1 MIRRLTSVSIGLL
14 MIFLS
19 SCGEPAPE
27 GDRARN
33 VESAITFEGCSQEEG
48 RTATTAWSDA
58 TSLAVDA
65 KNYFDAGKAGVRYS
79 TWFGTYD
86 AARWTAVRSGV
97 EKMHTALVSNVVTVN
112 CSDPQCSPWS
122 FGFNYPSEIS
132 PRRIVLCGAFWDAPP
147 LGTDSRAG
155 VVIHLL
161 STFTDTVTAQSYV
174 YGTSAAQQLA
184 VTNPA
189 NAIKNAD
196 NYEYFFE
203 NTPAIDDP
211 APSTTA
217 TTSTSTTQVA
227 ETQGSASSSIT
238 ASAPSSTATTEIVST
253 VTSNSITSSTTPAT
267 TTTTASTPST
277 VPATTVTTETTSGS
291 EQELPLAVKRAPSL
305 SVETARKASVIRV
318 AVAFTS
324 ESGARTFTVERKV
337 GKKWQKLRP
346 SFIADE
352 SKSIRVIDLRAGTY
366 RVALSASGDFP
377 VEVSEPVVLQR

>member
-1 MIRRLTSVSIGLL
+1 MIRRLTSVSMGLL

-97 EKMHTALVSNVVTVN
+97 EKMHAALVSNAVTFN
-112 CSDPQCSPWS
+112 CNDSQCAPST

-132 PRRIVLCGAFWDAPP
+132 PRRIFLCDEFWKASR

-155 VVIHLL
+155 VVIHVL
-161 STFTDTVTAQSYV
+161 SIFTDTVGAQSYV
-174 YGTSAAQQLA
+174 YGTTGAQQLA
-184 VTNPA
+184 VTNPR

-196 NYEYFFE
+196 TYEYFFE

-217 TTSTSTTQVA
+217 ATSTSTSTSTTTSSSTTSQVA
-227 ETQGSASSSIT
+227 EAQGPASSST
-238 ASAPSSTATTEIVST
+238 NTPAPTSTATT
-253 VTSNSITSSTTPAT
+253 PPT
-267 TTTTASTPST
+267 TTTSMPST

-337 GKKWQKLRP
+337 GKKWQRLRP

-352 SKSIRVIDLRAGTY
+352 SKSTRLIDLRAGTY